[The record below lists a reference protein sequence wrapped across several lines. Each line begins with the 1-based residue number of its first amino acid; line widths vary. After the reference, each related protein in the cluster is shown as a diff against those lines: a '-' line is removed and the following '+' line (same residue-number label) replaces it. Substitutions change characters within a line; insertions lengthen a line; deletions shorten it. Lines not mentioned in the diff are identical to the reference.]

1 MASGQPLDPYKA
13 KNKDEPG
20 VETKIN
26 ELNSFIQSQKYGM
39 MTTRVADSGLLVSR
53 CMALAAQESGG
64 VDLLFHTNTESGKTH
79 DLESDS
85 HINIS
90 FCASNGSWA
99 SISGTASVI
108 SDRDFVKKYYTPSLK
123 TWLGDLGDGTHD
135 GSENDPRIGI
145 IKVKTVTATY
155 AVSQGTFIGRGVE
168 MVKGAITGEA
178 AQVNAL
184 REINEQEIQ
193 QWRSSH
199 P

>member
-1 MASGQPLDPYKA
+1 MASGQPADPYKA

-20 VETKIN
+20 VETKIE
-26 ELNSFIQSQKYGM
+26 ELNNFVQYQKFGM
-39 MTTRVADSGLLVSR
+39 MTTRIAESGLLVSR

-90 FCASNGSWA
+90 FCSANGSWA
-99 SISGTASVI
+99 SVSGTATVI
-108 SDRDFVKKYYTPSLK
+108 SDRDVVRKYYTPTLK
-123 TWLGDLGDGTHD
+123 TWVGDLGDSTHD

-145 IKVKTVTATY
+145 IKVKAVTATY

>member
-1 MASGQPLDPYKA
+1 MASGQPADPYKA

-20 VETKIN
+20 VETKIE
-26 ELNSFIQSQKYGM
+26 ELNSFVQSQKYGM
-39 MTTRVADSGLLVSR
+39 MTTRIAESGLLVSR

-90 FCASNGSWA
+90 FCSANGSWA
-99 SISGTASVI
+99 SVSGTASVI
-108 SDRDFVKKYYTPSLK
+108 SDRAVVKKYYTPTLK
-123 TWLGDLGDGTHD
+123 TWVGDLGDGTHD

-145 IKVKTVTATY
+145 IKVKTITATY